1 MVLTK
6 LVVHAMNIT
15 RYIQTFARYFVN
27 GYRIKHCHRFAWKR
41 ATA

>member
-6 LVVHAMNIT
+6 LVVHTMNIT
-15 RYIQTFARYFVN
+15 VYITTFCRYAVSGFKL
-27 GYRIKHCHRFAWKR
+27 KHAHRFAWKR